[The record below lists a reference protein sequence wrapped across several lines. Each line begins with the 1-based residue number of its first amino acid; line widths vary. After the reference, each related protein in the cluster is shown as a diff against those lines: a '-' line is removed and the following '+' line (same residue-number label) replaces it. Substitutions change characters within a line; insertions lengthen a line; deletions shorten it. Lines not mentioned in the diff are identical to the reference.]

1 VIREPTC
8 EHQTGKPE
16 RERERDRSRELAM
29 RGLGRGSRG
38 RGDLRVGGGGGG
50 RGRVRGRGRFGGVGR
65 GWKETGVETDMQRPN
80 DDSSVRRV
88 GRSRVWRSSE
98 DALEASFGF
107 HIFSEGEPRLGWL
120 LNMASVSFS
129 ITLFLPSL
137 SL

>member
-1 VIREPTC
+1 
-8 EHQTGKPE
+8 
-16 RERERDRSRELAM
+16 M

-38 RGDLRVGGGGGG
+38 RGDVRVGGGG
-50 RGRVRGRGRFGGVGR
+50 RGRGRGRFGGVGR
-65 GWKETGVETDMQRPN
+65 GWKDAGVGPDMQRPN

>member
-1 VIREPTC
+1 MKTRRES
-8 EHQTGKPE
+8 HRE
-16 RERERDRSRELAM
+16 RERERDRSSELAM

-38 RGDLRVGGGGGG
+38 RGDVRVGGGGG
-50 RGRVRGRGRFGGVGR
+50 RGRGRGRFGGVGR
-65 GWKETGVETDMQRPN
+65 GWKDAGGGTDMQRPN

-98 DALEASFGF
+98 DALESSFGF